1 MPSHQAFDAFVW
13 ITIGVPML
21 ARRRYMNVSH
31 WDSLVRTHWSQK
43 DGCHH
48 GECGFDGE
56 DHVGIMQH
64 CNTIKL
70 MQHATTSCSIQC
82 GSSHQADASH
92 CAHGHCATRTRR
104 TPPYRDNKC
113 DVCGHLRHAR
123 RAVIRVASA
132 ASVIVEH
139 RAQRR
144 SASNLRARAGC
155 EAPYT

>member
-70 MQHATTSCSIQC
+70 MVSRASSVCL
-82 GSSHQADASH
+82 GSPAS
-92 CAHGHCATRTRR
+92 AHGHCATRTRR
-104 TPPYRDNKC
+104 TPP
-113 DVCGHLRHAR
+113 
-123 RAVIRVASA
+123 
-132 ASVIVEH
+132 
-139 RAQRR
+139 
-144 SASNLRARAGC
+144 
-155 EAPYT
+155 